1 MAKEVVRIGRLYVES
16 VGSDLQLLAVEYS
29 DKENVWHGVDVSLKP
44 QQVFELMAVLE
55 RHVSRLVKEKACVTC
70 VNFDGVRLE
79 GCMLP
84 ADQRVKCVNNNR
96 SLYAP
101 AYPTA

>member
-1 MAKEVVRIGRLYVES
+1 MAKEVVRIGRLYIES
-16 VGSDLQLLAVEYS
+16 VGLDLQLLAVEYS

-44 QQVFELMAVLE
+44 QQVFELLAVLE